1 MMNKGNVMFNK
12 ITDIRQALLAMEQG
26 IVCMV
31 CPTDTD
37 ETRNLI
43 VTRHREI
50 IGQLSQV
57 NNAFDGLEP
66 YLEVDDISTS
76 HYAYDLLNDK
86 VVEMK
91 LHLFNG
97 HTYQM
102 ASIEPFD
109 GPVRTLD
116 YSFERDQSVEVAINE
131 GETQVGT
138 IVFINEKS
146 QAQRFVVLIEA
157 DGLSK
162 TLMFDEAGICE
173 DGKHTLKPAEK
184 TEGVEFWRYIGGG
197 EYLPA
202 IDLRKDGYNVPQP
215 LVFVVGYDKDV
226 LTIAVDTE
234 GKDSKGEKLFEK
246 VMVNM
251 LPVECEYYL
260 LVSETDISCISKQV
274 MRQIDG
280 PFPLVL
286 PVLAYIDGL
295 EITHITLLSRT

>member
-1 MMNKGNVMFNK
+1 MFNK

-26 IVCMV
+26 IVCMI

-57 NNAFDGLEP
+57 NNAFDDLEP

-97 HTYQM
+97 QAFQM

-109 GPVRTLD
+109 GPVRSLD
-116 YSFERDQSVEVAINE
+116 YSFERDQSVEVVANE

-173 DGKHTLKPAEK
+173 DGKHVLKPADK

-202 IDLRKDGYNVPQP
+202 IDLRKDGYDVPQP

-226 LTIAVDTE
+226 LTIAVDTY
-234 GKDSKGEKLFEK
+234 GKDSKGEKVFEK

-274 MRQIDG
+274 MKLIDG

-295 EITHITLLSRT
+295 EITHITLLART

>member
-1 MMNKGNVMFNK
+1 MFNK

-97 HTYQM
+97 HSFQM

-116 YSFERDQSVEVAINE
+116 YSFERDQSVEVATNE

-146 QAQRFVVLIEA
+146 QAQRFVVLIEE

-202 IDLRKDGYNVPQP
+202 IDLRKDGYDVPQP

-274 MRQIDG
+274 MSQIDG

-295 EITHITLLSRT
+295 EITHLTLLART